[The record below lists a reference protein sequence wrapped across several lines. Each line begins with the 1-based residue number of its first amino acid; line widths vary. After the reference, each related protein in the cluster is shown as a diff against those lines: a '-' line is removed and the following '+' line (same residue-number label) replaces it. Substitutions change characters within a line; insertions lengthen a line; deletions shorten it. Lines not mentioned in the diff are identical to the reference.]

1 MFSEVAHQQQQHHFQ
16 QSLYSP
22 RHNESKDVQSAHF
35 ESSPQLNQPSQM
47 RHATFRQRL
56 EKSHQHPRSLRSS
69 LAMPQ
74 QIPPRSQY
82 TSTSEASEHM
92 LRRKTPNGT
101 LAAGYDG
108 SPVEWTKRPHAT
120 KHLLLPVSNASSQ
133 TTYPYPLAEG
143 FTEPSAPQNAH
154 FVNSRAGEQQRA
166 QKLNSNVPSNTTVQ
180 GARSSDE
187 VKVNSGWRSNSVPPA
202 GLDSVLDQSYSHHH
216 HYNLAGSQ
224 HVPTVLQPMWPPC
237 LGPTSIHSPGPYGPY
252 WPDGAFEPYR
262 PAPLRDPRFQYQKPE
277 PTVDLSTPQLPAV
290 SHYGQWLQAHSDSQY
305 TQVTDP
311 SVIPASVL
319 DERTHEI
326 LASPNHVHDSVNNVS
341 PIFNNHAA
349 ATTQQQHSIP
359 LAYRNKPSAWKD
371 QSARTFSE
379 IYSHPGLASSG
390 YCTPSVPSHH
400 DPAVS
405 NSNAHFR
412 EKVLMWAHRIYG
424 GLLASI
430 EQTRRNPPNEQH
442 NAGVQ
447 HQSSCYI
454 YPPRRPYPSW
464 SNSYGRNNRSCDLN
478 IATQASLKDQ
488 YSTLNQPLASI
499 RAGKFSSG
507 GQVSAFQPSSAN
519 CASLPSNQ
527 SRQRWQSHDGRSRSC
542 ALAIQSSYVPPHLSS
557 DMHATSPSA
566 AAIYAMEM
574 LSRLCQESGLE
585 WMDGMLLTGCLAY
598 GLGDYNKAMK
608 WYLKVLQRDPDN
620 VEAMSN
626 LAATLL
632 ALNRR
637 DDAEQYWLRSVKL
650 RPSYFEAI
658 EHLIGLLHECHRG
671 REAVKVIEYVEHALR
686 INYDSNLAQTQ
697 RNMVTGGGPSAGK
710 YISDSSDLEAIGGFG
725 SSGYAISPSENGRM
739 LALVHGKGNMLYQL
753 GDNAGAAKA
762 FEEAILIGAGRRHLG
777 IRALIKQVLAVFS
790 EQPRLGIGSPHGNY
804 GVDEPILLPPDI
816 ALETS
821 RLVFPTQGRLPGL
834 EAVPD
839 GFGYKAA
846 VSIISNSLL
855 SLAKIYQDGMSSSG
869 AAATAPRAT
878 SGVQEILALYYLS
891 LSLQPSP
898 STANNVGI
906 LLAGVQQSTR
916 SRSTLKPTVSQTS
929 SVPGVTPG
937 SGIALAL
944 AYYDYGLKLDSHHAH
959 LYTNLG
965 SLFKDIGQLNAAI
978 KMYEKAVECDGNFDI
993 ALANLANAVK
1003 DQGKVSD
1010 AIKYYKRA
1018 VTSNPDFAEAVC
1030 GLANALNSVCSWR
1043 GRGGINHFMNNRDR
1057 WHVDERGDLFDSKK
1071 ASVPSSGWIER
1082 VVAIVEKQ
1090 LHDGEGWG
1098 KGVLHSIGIEKIL
1111 QRLSLEGEGQHHRGL
1126 RSALEGWAGNQWEG
1140 AKVVRLIERATR
1152 QLVRQIYR
1160 SQYIEKRSIPS
1171 SHRMRP
1177 QLPAALAIPSA
1188 PTVLPF
1194 HTFTC
1199 PLSAKQIRKISQ
1211 RNGLRVSCST
1221 LRAPWLSA
1229 HVYDPPAPP
1238 KPYLNV
1244 GYISSD
1250 FNNHPLAHLMQ
1261 SVFGFHDKLRV
1272 KAFCYATTTS
1282 DGSVH
1287 RQQIEREAPVFYDAS
1302 TWSIDRVVNQVAAD
1316 GIHILINLNGYTRGA
1331 RNEVFAAR
1339 PAPIQMSFMGFAGT
1353 LGAEW
1358 CDYLLADKIAVPP
1371 QTLRPW
1377 RGNVDLT
1384 DQTQDGNNED
1394 DHDDWVYGENIIFTR
1409 DTFFCCDHR
1418 QSAPDAQEPQLSWPE
1433 EQRRRWKMRKDLFPT
1448 LSDDAVIFGNFNQ
1461 LYKIDP
1467 TTFRTW
1473 LRILSR
1479 TPKAVLWLLRFPDLG
1494 EENLRETALRWVGA
1508 EVASRLIFTD
1518 VAPKHQHISRARV
1531 CDLFLDTP
1539 ECNAHTTA
1547 ADVLWS
1553 GTPLLTLP
1561 RYEYKMCSRMAA
1573 SILRG
1578 ALPKDVEGD
1587 RAAEDLITDSD
1598 DAYEEQGVELGS
1610 DLVYP
1615 VEDGKQGMG
1624 RGRLMELRKLLYESR
1639 RTSPLFDTRRWV
1651 RDLESAYSEAWR
1663 RWVNGEGGDIWL

>member
-1 MFSEVAHQQQQHHFQ
+1 MFSEVAHQQRQHHFQ
-16 QSLYSP
+16 QTLYSP
-22 RHNESKDVQSAHF
+22 RHNESKGMHSIHF
-35 ESSPQLNQPSQM
+35 ESSPQLNQPSRMQ
-47 RHATFRQRL
+47 HATFRQRL
-56 EKSHQHPRSLRSS
+56 EKPHQYPRSLRSTLS
-69 LAMPQ
+69 MPQ
-74 QIPPRSQY
+74 QLPPRVQY

-108 SPVEWTKRPHAT
+108 SPVEWTKRPHAM
-120 KHLLLPVSNASSQ
+120 KHLLLPTSNASSQ
-133 TTYPYPLAEG
+133 TTYPYPLTEG
-143 FTEPSAPQNAH
+143 FIESSSPPDSH
-154 FVNSRAGEQQRA
+154 FLNSKAGEQQRT
-166 QKLNSNVPSNTTVQ
+166 QKSNNNVLSDTLMQ
-180 GARSSDE
+180 SARSSDE
-187 VKVNSGWRSNSVPPA
+187 AEVDSRWRSNSVPQA

-216 HYNLAGSQ
+216 QYNLAGSQ
-224 HVPTVLQPMWPPC
+224 HIPTVLQPMWPPS

-252 WPDGAFEPYR
+252 WPDGALEPYR
-262 PAPLRDPRFQYQKPE
+262 PAPLRDPRFQYQSPE
-277 PTVDLSTPQLPAV
+277 LTIDLSTPQPPAV
-290 SHYGQWLQAHSDSQY
+290 SHYGQWLQAHSDAQY
-305 TQVTDP
+305 AQVTDN
-311 SVIPASVL
+311 SVISASVL
-319 DERTHEI
+319 DERTPESM
-326 LASPNHVHDSVNNVS
+326 ASPNHLHGSMDNVS
-341 PIFNNHAA
+341 SKLSNHAA
-349 ATTQQQHSIP
+349 ATTQQQYGI

-371 QSARTFSE
+371 QSARTLTE
-379 IYSHPGLASSG
+379 IYSHPGLANSG
-390 YCTPSVPSHH
+390 LCTPSQPPHH
-400 DPAVS
+400 DPTES
-405 NSNAHFR
+405 HSNAHFR
-412 EKVLMWAHRIYG
+412 EKVLMWAHRVYG

-442 NAGVQ
+442 NAGIQ
-447 HQSSCYI
+447 HQSSCYTH
-454 YPPRRPYPSW
+454 PPRRPYPSW
-464 SNSYGRNNRSCDLN
+464 SNSFGRKHRFCDLN
-478 IATQASLKDQ
+478 IATQASLKDGNNV
-488 YSTLNQPLASI
+488 LNQPLATV
-499 RAGKFSSG
+499 RASKGSPG
-507 GQVSAFQPSSAN
+507 GHVSPFQLLSTN
-519 CASLPSNQ
+519 CASLRSNQ
-527 SRQRWQSHDGRSRSC
+527 SRQRWQSRDGGSRSSSH
-542 ALAIQSSYVPPHLSS
+542 AAQSGYVPPHLSS
-557 DMHATSPSA
+557 DLHATSPSA
-566 AAIYAMEM
+566 AAVYAMEM

-585 WMDGMLLTGCLAY
+585 WTDGMLLTGCLAY

-608 WYLKVLQRDPDN
+608 WYLKVLQRDPNN

-637 DDAEQYWLRSVKL
+637 VDAEQYWLRSVRL

-658 EHLIGLLHECHRG
+658 EHLIGLLHECQRG
-671 REAVKVIEYVEHALR
+671 REAVQVIEYVEDALR
-686 INYDSNLAQTQ
+686 INDDSKSAQYQ
-697 RNMVTGGGPSAGK
+697 LNMMSGGGPSADNLLL
-710 YISDSSDLEAIGGFG
+710 DSSNFEAIGGFG
-725 SSGYAISPSENGRM
+725 SSGYAISPSDNGRM

-762 FEEAILIGAGRRHLG
+762 FEDAILIGAGRRHLG
-777 IRALIKQVLAVFS
+777 IRGLIKQILAVFS
-790 EQPRLGIGSPHGNY
+790 DQSRSGVGSPHRSF

-834 EAVPD
+834 EAIPD
-839 GFGYKAA
+839 GFGNKAA

-906 LLAGVQQSTR
+906 LLAGVQQSAR
-916 SRSTLKPTVSQTS
+916 SKSILKPASSQTS

-1018 VTSNPDFAEAVC
+1018 VSSNPDFAEAVC

-1098 KGVLHSIGIEKIL
+1098 KGVLHSIGIEKVL
-1111 QRLSLEGEGQHHRGL
+1111 QRLGLEEAQRHKDL
-1126 RSALEGWAGNQWEG
+1126 RNALDGWAGNKFEG
-1140 AKVVRLIERATR
+1140 AKVVRLIERATKE
-1152 QLVRQIYR
+1152 LVRQIYR
-1160 SQYIEKRSIPS
+1160 SQYIERRSFPS
-1171 SHRMRP
+1171 SHRIRP
-1177 QLPAALAIPSA
+1177 LLPAVLAIPSA

-1238 KPYLNV
+1238 NPYLNV

-1261 SVFGFHDKLRV
+1261 SVFGFHNKSRV
-1272 KAFCYATTTS
+1272 KAFCYATTPS

-1302 TWSIDRVVNQVAAD
+1302 SWSVDRIVNQVVAD

-1433 EQRRRWKMRKDLFPT
+1433 EQQRRWKMRKDLFPT
-1448 LSDDAVIFGNFNQ
+1448 LPDDAVIFGNFNQ
-1461 LYKIDP
+1461 LYKVCGSSVCP
-1467 TTFRTW
+1467 GVFR
-1473 LRILSR
+1473 
-1479 TPKAVLWLLRFPDLG
+1479 
-1494 EENLRETALRWVGA
+1494 
-1508 EVASRLIFTD
+1508 
-1518 VAPKHQHISRARV
+1518 
-1531 CDLFLDTP
+1531 
-1539 ECNAHTTA
+1539 
-1547 ADVLWS
+1547 
-1553 GTPLLTLP
+1553 LLTL
-1561 RYEYKMCSRMAA
+1561 Y
-1573 SILRG
+1573 
-1578 ALPKDVEGD
+1578 
-1587 RAAEDLITDSD
+1587 DS
-1598 DAYEEQGVELGS
+1598 
-1610 DLVYP
+1610 
-1615 VEDGKQGMG
+1615 
-1624 RGRLMELRKLLYESR
+1624 
-1639 RTSPLFDTRRWV
+1639 
-1651 RDLESAYSEAWR
+1651 
-1663 RWVNGEGGDIWL
+1663 

>member
-22 RHNESKDVQSAHF
+22 HHNESKDVQSAHF
-35 ESSPQLNQPSQM
+35 ENSPQLHQPSQM
-47 RHATFRQRL
+47 QYATFRQRL
-56 EKSHQHPRSLRSS
+56 EKPHQYSRSLRSTLS
-69 LAMPQ
+69 VPQ
-74 QIPPRSQY
+74 QLPPRAQY
-82 TSTSEASEHM
+82 MPTSEASEHM

-108 SPVEWTKRPHAT
+108 SPVEWTKRPHAI
-120 KHLLLPVSNASSQ
+120 KHLLLPASNNSSQ
-133 TTYPYPLAEG
+133 PTYPYPLTEG
-143 FTEPSAPQNAH
+143 FAERPSSQTDH
-154 FVNSRAGEQQRA
+154 FITFRDGEQQRT
-166 QKLNSNVPSNTTVQ
+166 QKSNSNVPLNTSVQ
-180 GARSSDE
+180 VQSARSSDD
-187 VKVNSGWRSNSVPPA
+187 VDLDSRWISHSVPPA
-202 GLDSVLDQSYSHHH
+202 GLDSVLDQSYAHHH
-216 HYNLAGSQ
+216 HYKLAGSQ
-224 HVPTVLQPMWPPC
+224 QIPTVLQPMWPPC
-237 LGPTSIHSPGPYGPY
+237 LGPTSAHSPGPYGPY

-262 PAPLRDPRFQYQKPE
+262 PAPVRDSRFQYQNPE
-277 PTVDLSTPQLPAV
+277 LTVDLPTPQPPAV

-305 TQVTDP
+305 TQVTDH
-311 SVIPASVL
+311 SITSASVFNQ
-319 DERTHEI
+319 RAHEI
-326 LASPNHVHDSVNNVS
+326 LASPTNIHDSIKNANS
-341 PIFNNHAA
+341 AFSNHAA
-349 ATTQQQHSIP
+349 VTTLQQYGIP
-359 LAYRNKPSAWKD
+359 LAYRNKPSAWED
-371 QSARTFSE
+371 QSARTYNE
-379 IYSHPGLASSG
+379 IYSPARLANSG
-390 YCTPSVPSHH
+390 FGTPSLPSHR

-405 NSNAHFR
+405 DSNAHFG
-412 EKVLMWAHRIYG
+412 ENVLMWAHRIYG

-430 EQTRRNPPNEQH
+430 EQTQRNPINEQH
-442 NAGVQ
+442 TAGIK
-447 HQSSCYI
+447 HESGCYTHT
-454 YPPRRPYPSW
+454 PRRPYPSW
-464 SNSYGRNNRSCDLN
+464 SNSYGRKIRSSDLN
-478 IATQASLKDQ
+478 IAEQASLKDVNND
-488 YSTLNQPLASI
+488 LNLPLASV
-499 RAGKFSSG
+499 RAGKGSPG
-507 GQVSAFQPSSAN
+507 GHVSAFRPSSAS
-519 CASLPSNQ
+519 CASLSSNQ
-527 SRQRWQSHDGRSRSC
+527 FRQRWQSRYGGSRSC
-542 ALAIQSSYVPPHLSS
+542 SLAAQSSHVPPQLSS

-566 AAIYAMEM
+566 AAIHAMEM

-608 WYLKVLQRDPDN
+608 WYLKVLQRDPNN

-637 DDAEQYWLRSVKL
+637 DDAEQYWFRSVKL

-671 REAVKVIEYVEHALR
+671 KEAVKVIEYVEQALR
-686 INYDSNLAQTQ
+686 VSHDSDLAQHQ
-697 RNMVTGGGPSAGK
+697 HNMVTGGGPFGDK
-710 YISDSSDLEAIGGFG
+710 YISDISDLEATGGFG
-725 SSGYAISPSENGRM
+725 SSGYAIPPSDNGRM

-753 GDNAGAAKA
+753 GDNTGAAKA
-762 FEEAILIGAGRRHLG
+762 FEDAILIGAGRRHLG
-777 IRALIKQVLAVFS
+777 IRGLIKQILDVFS
-790 EQPRLGIGSPHGNY
+790 EQSYLGIGNPY
-804 GVDEPILLPPDI
+804 GGFGLDEPILLPPDI

-906 LLAGVQQSTR
+906 LLAGVQQSAR
-916 SRSTLKPTVSQTS
+916 SKPNLKPTSSQAS

-1018 VTSNPDFAEAVC
+1018 VTSNPNFAEAVC

-1098 KGVLHSIGIEKIL
+1098 KGVLHSIGIDKVL
-1111 QRLSLEGEGQHHRGL
+1111 QRLSLDSESQHHRGL
-1126 RSALEGWAGNQWEG
+1126 RNVLEDWAGNQWEG
-1140 AKVVRLIERATR
+1140 AKVVRLIERVTKE
-1152 QLVRQIYR
+1152 LVRHLYR
-1160 SQYIEKRSIPS
+1160 SRYIDRRSILS
-1171 SHRMRP
+1171 SHRLRP

-1238 KPYLNV
+1238 NPYLNV

-1261 SVFGFHDKLRV
+1261 SVFGFHDKIRV
-1272 KAFCYATTTS
+1272 KAFCYATTAS
-1282 DGSVH
+1282 DGSIH

-1302 TWSIDRVVNQVAAD
+1302 SWSVDRVVNQVVAD

-1339 PAPIQMSFMGFAGT
+1339 PAPVQMSFMGFAGT

-1377 RGNVDLT
+1377 RGNVHLT
-1384 DQTQDGNNED
+1384 DLAQDGNNED
-1394 DHDDWVYGENIIFTR
+1394 DHDDWIYGENVIFTR

-1433 EQRRRWKMRKDLFPT
+1433 EQRRRWKMRKELFPNV
-1448 LSDDAVIFGNFNQ
+1448 SDDAVIFGNFNQ
-1461 LYKIDP
+1461 LYKVCGSSV
-1467 TTFRTW
+1467 W
-1473 LRILSR
+1473 HRIYLS
-1479 TPKAVLWLLRFPDLG
+1479 
-1494 EENLRETALRWVGA
+1494 
-1508 EVASRLIFTD
+1508 
-1518 VAPKHQHISRARV
+1518 
-1531 CDLFLDTP
+1531 
-1539 ECNAHTTA
+1539 
-1547 ADVLWS
+1547 
-1553 GTPLLTLP
+1553 LTL
-1561 RYEYKMCSRMAA
+1561 Y
-1573 SILRG
+1573 
-1578 ALPKDVEGD
+1578 D
-1587 RAAEDLITDSD
+1587 
-1598 DAYEEQGVELGS
+1598 
-1610 DLVYP
+1610 
-1615 VEDGKQGMG
+1615 
-1624 RGRLMELRKLLYESR
+1624 
-1639 RTSPLFDTRRWV
+1639 F
-1651 RDLESAYSEAWR
+1651 
-1663 RWVNGEGGDIWL
+1663 

>member
-1 MFSEVAHQQQQHHFQ
+1 MFSEVARHQQHHFHP
-16 QSLYSP
+16 SLYSP
-22 RHNESKDVQSAHF
+22 RHNESKDMQSAYY
-35 ESSPQLNQPSQM
+35 ESSAQLNQPSQM
-47 RHATFRQRL
+47 QHATFRQRW
-56 EKSHQHPRSLRSS
+56 EKPHQYPRSLRSTS
-69 LAMPQ
+69 STPQ
-74 QIPPRSQY
+74 QLPPRTLY
-82 TSTSEASEHM
+82 TPTSEASEHM

-108 SPVEWTKRPHAT
+108 SPVEWTKRLHAT
-120 KHLLLPVSNASSQ
+120 KHLLLPTSNASSQ
-133 TTYPYPLAEG
+133 TTYPHRQTEG
-143 FTEPSAPQNAH
+143 YRERSSPQNGH
-154 FVNSRAGEQQRA
+154 SFTLGRGEQRA
-166 QKLNSNVPSNTTVQ
+166 NHSKSNVSSNTTVH

-187 VKVNSGWRSNSVPPA
+187 TKADARWRPNNVSSA
-202 GLDSVLDQSYSHHH
+202 GLDSVLNQSYSHHF
-216 HYNLAGSQ
+216 HYSPAESQ
-224 HVPTVLQPMWPPC
+224 HIPTVLQPMWPPC
-237 LGPTSIHSPGPYGPY
+237 LGPTFLQSLEPYGQY
-252 WPDGAFEPYR
+252 GPDGAFDPYHTS
-262 PAPLRDPRFQYQKPE
+262 LVRDPRVQYQHSE
-277 PTVDLSTPQLPAV
+277 LTGDLSTPQPPV
-290 SHYGQWLQAHSDSQY
+290 VNHQGQWLQAHSDPQY
-305 TQVTDP
+305 DQVADH
-311 SVIPASVL
+311 SVLSASAL

-326 LASPNHVHDSVNNVS
+326 LASPQQVYDSMNNASSVFSNHVT
-341 PIFNNHAA
+341 
-349 ATTQQQHSIP
+349 ATAQQQYGNS
-359 LAYRNKPSAWKD
+359 LAYRHKPSVWKD
-371 QSARTFSE
+371 QTARTLNR
-379 IYSHPGLASSG
+379 IYSYPGSTDSEFG
-390 YCTPSVPSHH
+390 TPSLPSHH
-400 DPAVS
+400 NPAVS
-405 NSNAHFR
+405 DSNTHFR
-412 EKVLMWAHRIYG
+412 EKVLMWAYRIYG
-424 GLLASI
+424 GLLAAI
-430 EQTRRNPPNEQH
+430 EQTRRNALNEQH
-442 NAGVQ
+442 TAGLQ
-447 HQSSCYI
+447 YQSSCYPH
-454 YPPRRPYPSW
+454 PPRRPYPSW
-464 SNSYGRNNRSCDLN
+464 SNSYGRNHRTGDPN
-478 IATQASLKDQ
+478 IAMQVSLKDVNNA
-488 YSTLNQPLASI
+488 LNQP
-499 RAGKFSSG
+499 FSSTQMG
-507 GQVSAFQPSSAN
+507 NRSPIRHISASQPSSAN
-519 CASLPSNQ
+519 CTSQPISQ
-527 SRQRWQSHDGRSRSC
+527 IRQRWHLRDGGPRSSS
-542 ALAIQSSYVPPHLSS
+542 LGSQSSYVPSHLSP
-557 DMHATSPSA
+557 DIHATSPSA
-566 AAIYAMEM
+566 AAVYAMEM
-574 LSRLCQESGLE
+574 LNRLCQESALE
-585 WMDGMLLTGCLAY
+585 WIDGMLLTGCLSY

-608 WYLKVLQRDPDN
+608 WYLKVLQRDPNN

-671 REAVKVIEYVEHALR
+671 NEAVKVIEYVEHALR
-686 INYDSNLAQTQ
+686 IKYERHLTHHHQES
-697 RNMVTGGGPSAGK
+697 VTASGSSADK
-710 YISDSSDLEAIGGFG
+710 SFQDSSDLEPVNEFG
-725 SSGYAISPSENGRM
+725 SSGYAISPSDNGRM

-753 GDNAGAAKA
+753 GDNAAAAKA
-762 FEEAILIGAGRRHLG
+762 FEDAILIGAGGRHLG
-777 IRALIKQVLAVFS
+777 IRGLIKQILVVYS
-790 EQPRLGIGSPHGNY
+790 EQLRLGNGSPYGSF
-804 GVDEPILLPPDI
+804 GVDEPILLPPEI

-821 RLVFPTQGRLPGL
+821 RLVFPKQGRLPGL

-869 AAATAPRAT
+869 AAASAPRAT

-906 LLAGVQQSTR
+906 LLAGVQQSAR
-916 SRSTLKPTVSQTS
+916 SKSNLNPTNSQAS

-1010 AIKYYKRA
+1010 AIKYYRRA

-1030 GLANALNSVCSWR
+1030 GLANALNSVCNWR
-1043 GRGGINHFMNNRDR
+1043 GRGGINHSTNNRDR
-1057 WHVDERGDLFDSKK
+1057 WHVDECGDLLDSKN
-1071 ASVPSSGWIER
+1071 ASMPSSGWIER

-1098 KGVLHSIGIEKIL
+1098 KGVLLSIGIDKVL
-1111 QRLSLEGEGQHHRGL
+1111 QRLSLEGEGHRRRDL
-1126 RSALEGWAGNQWEG
+1126 RSTLERWAGSQWEG

-1152 QLVRQIYR
+1152 ELVRQIYR
-1160 SQYIEKRSIPS
+1160 SQYIERRAIPS
-1171 SHRMRP
+1171 SRRTRP

-1238 KPYLNV
+1238 NPNLNV

-1261 SVFGFHDKLRV
+1261 SVFGFHNKTHV
-1272 KAFCYATTTS
+1272 KAFCYATTAS

-1287 RQQIEREAPVFYDAS
+1287 RQQIQREAPVFYDAS
-1302 TWSIDRVVNQVAAD
+1302 SWSVDRVVNQIVAD

-1377 RGNVDLT
+1377 RGNVDLA

-1433 EQRRRWKMRKDLFPT
+1433 EQRRRWNMRKDLFPT
-1448 LSDDAVIFGNFNQ
+1448 LPDDAVIFGNFNQ
-1461 LYKIDP
+1461 LYK
-1467 TTFRTW
+1467 
-1473 LRILSR
+1473 
-1479 TPKAVLWLLRFPDLG
+1479 
-1494 EENLRETALRWVGA
+1494 VGGSC
-1508 EVASRLIFTD
+1508 VSHRLYT
-1518 VAPKHQHISRARV
+1518 
-1531 CDLFLDTP
+1531 
-1539 ECNAHTTA
+1539 
-1547 ADVLWS
+1547 
-1553 GTPLLTLP
+1553 LLTP
-1561 RYEYKMCSRMAA
+1561 Y
-1573 SILRG
+1573 
-1578 ALPKDVEGD
+1578 
-1587 RAAEDLITDSD
+1587 DS
-1598 DAYEEQGVELGS
+1598 
-1610 DLVYP
+1610 
-1615 VEDGKQGMG
+1615 
-1624 RGRLMELRKLLYESR
+1624 
-1639 RTSPLFDTRRWV
+1639 
-1651 RDLESAYSEAWR
+1651 
-1663 RWVNGEGGDIWL
+1663 

>member
-1 MFSEVAHQQQQHHFQ
+1 MFSELKQQQRQNHFQ

-22 RHNESKDVQSAHF
+22 NHDESEDTQSAQA
-35 ESSPQLNQPSQM
+35 ECSPHHIQPCPTQ
-47 RHATFRQRL
+47 HATFRQRL
-56 EKSHQHPRSLRSS
+56 EKPHQNPRSLRSNLS
-69 LAMPQ
+69 MPQ
-74 QIPPRSQY
+74 QSPPRTQY
-82 TSTSEASEHM
+82 TPNSETSEHM

-108 SPVEWTKRPHAT
+108 SPVEWTKRPHAM
-120 KHLLLPVSNASSQ
+120 KHLLLPASNTSSQ
-133 TTYPYPLAEG
+133 TAYPYPLTEG
-143 FTEPSAPQNAH
+143 FADHSSPQNTH
-154 FVNSRAGEQQRA
+154 FTKSRAAEQQRV
-166 QKLNSNVPSNTTVQ
+166 QKSHNNVSSNNTVQ
-180 GARSSDE
+180 GARFIDE
-187 VKVNSGWRSNSVPPA
+187 VEQNPRWRPNKVPSA

-216 HYNLAGSQ
+216 HNLAGSQ
-224 HVPTVLQPMWPPC
+224 HIPTVLQPMWPPC
-237 LGPTSIHSPGPYGPY
+237 LGPTSLYSSGTHGPY
-252 WPDGAFEPYR
+252 WPDGDLEPYR
-262 PAPLRDPRFQYQKPE
+262 PAPIRDSRLQYHKSE
-277 PTVDLSTPQLPAV
+277 LTGGLSTPHPPAV

-305 TQVTDP
+305 TQVTEHP
-311 SVIPASVL
+311 ITSASGL
-319 DERTHEI
+319 DKRTHEI
-326 LASPNHVHDSVNNVS
+326 LPSPNRLHDNTNNVS
-341 PIFNNHAA
+341 YMLSNHAT
-349 ATTQQQHSIP
+349 ATTQQQYGTP
-359 LAYRNKPSAWKD
+359 LAYRNKPSVWKD
-371 QSARTFSE
+371 PNARTSND
-379 IYSHPGLASSG
+379 IYSHPGLADSEF
-390 YCTPSVPSHH
+390 CTPSLPSYH
-400 DPAVS
+400 DPAAS
-405 NSNAHFR
+405 GNNAHFR
-412 EKVLMWAHRIYG
+412 EKVLMWAYRIYG

-430 EQTRRNPPNEQH
+430 EQMRRNPSNEQPSM
-442 NAGVQ
+442 GTQ
-447 HQSSCYI
+447 HPSNY
-454 YPPRRPYPSW
+454 YTHPPRRPYPSW
-464 SNSYGRNNRSCDLN
+464 SHSQGRNNRSSDLN
-478 IATQASLKDQ
+478 TITQASLKDVNDVF
-488 YSTLNQPLASI
+488 NQPLASVH
-499 RAGKFSSG
+499 AGKGSPI
-507 GQVSAFQPSSAN
+507 GQVSTFQPLSSN
-519 CASLPSNQ
+519 CASLQSNKT
-527 SRQRWQSHDGRSRSC
+527 RQRWHSRDGGSRSC
-542 ALAIQSSYVPPHLSS
+542 SIATQSSYVPPYLSPE
-557 DMHATSPSA
+557 MHATSPSA
-566 AAIYAMEM
+566 TAVYAMEM
-574 LSRLCQESGLE
+574 LSRLCRESGLE
-585 WMDGMLLTGCLAY
+585 WIDGMLLTGCLAY

-608 WYLKVLQRDPDN
+608 WYLKVLQLDPNN

-671 REAVKVIEYVEHALR
+671 REAVKVIEYVEHALK
-686 INYDSNLAQTQ
+686 INHDTRSAQHQ
-697 RNMVTGGGPSAGK
+697 RTLVTGGGPSTDK
-710 YISDSSDLEAIGGFG
+710 YLSNNSDFEVIIGFE
-725 SSGYAISPSENGRM
+725 SSGYAIPPSDNGRM

-762 FEEAILIGAGRRHLG
+762 FEDAILIGSGNRHFG
-777 IRALIKQVLAVFS
+777 IRGLIKQILAVFS
-790 EQPRLGIGSPHGNY
+790 EQSHLAIRSPYENFS
-804 GVDEPILLPPDI
+804 VDEPILLPPDI

-821 RLVFPTQGRLPGL
+821 RHVFPTQGRLPGL

-906 LLAGVQQSTR
+906 LLAGVQQSAR
-916 SRSTLKPTVSQTS
+916 SKSNLKTTNSQAS

-1057 WHVDERGDLFDSKK
+1057 WHVDERGDLFDSKN

-1098 KGVLHSIGIEKIL
+1098 KGVLHSIGIDKIL
-1111 QRLSLEGEGQHHRGL
+1111 QRLSLEDEGQQHRGL
-1126 RSALEGWAGNQWEG
+1126 RSALGSWAGKQWEG
-1140 AKVVRLIERATR
+1140 AKVVRLVERATKE
-1152 QLVRQIYR
+1152 LVRQIYR
-1160 SQYIEKRSIPS
+1160 SRYIEPRSIPS

-1238 KPYLNV
+1238 NPYLNV

-1261 SVFGFHDKLRV
+1261 SVFGFHDKSHV
-1272 KAFCYATTTS
+1272 KAFCYATTAS

-1302 TWSIDRVVNQVAAD
+1302 SWSIDRIVNQVVAD

-1394 DHDDWVYGENIIFTR
+1394 DHDDWVYGENIVFTR

-1433 EQRRRWKMRKDLFPT
+1433 EQQRRWKMRKDLFPS
-1448 LSDDAVIFGNFNQ
+1448 LPDDAVIFGNFNQ
-1461 LYKIDP
+1461 LYK
-1467 TTFRTW
+1467 
-1473 LRILSR
+1473 
-1479 TPKAVLWLLRFPDLG
+1479 
-1494 EENLRETALRWVGA
+1494 
-1508 EVASRLIFTD
+1508 
-1518 VAPKHQHISRARV
+1518 V
-1531 CDLFLDTP
+1531 CEPSVCHGFF
-1539 ECNAHTTA
+1539 
-1547 ADVLWS
+1547 
-1553 GTPLLTLP
+1553 
-1561 RYEYKMCSRMAA
+1561 YY
-1573 SILRG
+1573 
-1578 ALPKDVEGD
+1578 
-1587 RAAEDLITDSD
+1587 
-1598 DAYEEQGVELGS
+1598 
-1610 DLVYP
+1610 
-1615 VEDGKQGMG
+1615 
-1624 RGRLMELRKLLYESR
+1624 
-1639 RTSPLFDTRRWV
+1639 
-1651 RDLESAYSEAWR
+1651 
-1663 RWVNGEGGDIWL
+1663 

>member
-1 MFSEVAHQQQQHHFQ
+1 MFSEVVHQQHQHHFQ
-16 QSLYSP
+16 QSSYSP
-22 RHNESKDVQSAHF
+22 HHNESKGLQSAHF
-35 ESSPQLNQPSQM
+35 ESSPQLHQPRQM
-47 RHATFRQRL
+47 QHATFRQRL
-56 EKSHQHPRSLRSS
+56 EKPHQYPRSLRGTLS
-69 LAMPQ
+69 MPQ
-74 QIPPRSQY
+74 QMPSQLQY
-82 TSTSEASEHM
+82 TPISESSEHM

-108 SPVEWTKRPHAT
+108 SPVEWTKRPHAM
-120 KHLLLPVSNASSQ
+120 KHLLLPASNASSQ
-133 TTYPYPLAEG
+133 KTYPYPLTEG
-143 FTEPSAPQNAH
+143 FAERLRSSSQNAQL
-154 FVNSRAGEQQRA
+154 FDSGTGEHQHA
-166 QKLNSNVPSNTTVQ
+166 QNPNGAAPSNTAAQ

-187 VKVNSGWRSNSVPPA
+187 VEVNSRWISNSVPPL
-202 GLDSVLDQSYSHHH
+202 GLDSLLDQSYSHHH

-224 HVPTVLQPMWPPC
+224 HIPTVLQPMWPPC
-237 LGPTSIHSPGPYGPY
+237 LGPTSIHSSGPYGPY
-252 WPDGAFEPYR
+252 WPDSAFEPYR
-262 PAPLRDPRFQYQKPE
+262 PAPVRDPRFQYSNPE
-277 PTVDLSTPQLPAV
+277 LTVDLSSPQPPAV
-290 SHYGQWLQAHSDSQY
+290 SHYGQWLQAHNYSQY

-311 SVIPASVL
+311 SGVPASVL
-319 DERTHEI
+319 DDERTHEI
-326 LASPNHVHDSVNNVS
+326 LASPNHIHYSTNNVS
-341 PIFNNHAA
+341 STFSNHAA
-349 ATTQQQHSIP
+349 ATTPHQYGIP
-359 LAYRNKPSAWKD
+359 LAYRHKSSAWKD
-371 QSARTFSE
+371 QSVQTLNKL
-379 IYSHPGLASSG
+379 YSHPESASSEF
-390 YCTPSVPSHH
+390 CAPSLPPHH

-405 NSNAHFR
+405 DSNAYFR
-412 EKVLMWAHRIYG
+412 EKVLMWAYRIYG

-430 EQTRRNPPNEQH
+430 EQSRRNPSNEQH
-442 NAGVQ
+442 NAGTQ
-447 HQSSCYI
+447 HQSSCYTH
-454 YPPRRPYPSW
+454 PPRRPYPSW
-464 SNSYGRNNRSCDLN
+464 SSSYARNNRSCDLKS
-478 IATQASLKDQ
+478 ATQAALKDVNNAI
-488 YSTLNQPLASI
+488 NQPLASV
-499 RAGKFSSG
+499 RAGKGSPSDL
-507 GQVSAFQPSSAN
+507 VSAFQLSPAS

-527 SRQRWQSHDGRSRSC
+527 SRQRWRSRDGGSRSC
-542 ALAIQSSYVPPHLSS
+542 SFAAHPNHVPPHLSS
-557 DMHATSPSA
+557 DTHATSPSTA
-566 AAIYAMEM
+566 AVYAMEM

-585 WMDGMLLTGCLAY
+585 WTDGMLLTGCLAY

-608 WYLKVLQRDPDN
+608 WYLKILHRDPNN

-637 DDAEQYWLRSVKL
+637 DEAEQYWLRSVKL

-658 EHLIGLLHECHRG
+658 EHLIGLLHEGHRG
-671 REAVKVIEYVEHALR
+671 KEAVTVIEYVEHALR
-686 INYDSNLAQTQ
+686 INHDSNLAQ
-697 RNMVTGGGPSAGK
+697 NHGGPSAENFTL
-710 YISDSSDLEAIGGFG
+710 DSSNLEAFGGFG
-725 SSGYAISPSENGRM
+725 SSGFAILPSDNGRM

-762 FEEAILIGAGRRHLG
+762 FEDAILVGAGRRHLG
-777 IRALIKQVLAVFS
+777 IRGLIKQVLAVFS
-790 EQPRLGIGSPHGNY
+790 EQSHLGVGNPHGSF

-834 EAVPD
+834 EAVSD

-846 VSIISNSLL
+846 VSIVSNSLL

-906 LLAGVQQSTR
+906 LLAGVQQSVR
-916 SRSTLKPTVSQTS
+916 SNLSLKPVISQAS

-1043 GRGGINHFMNNRDR
+1043 GRGGISHFMNNRDR
-1057 WHVDERGDLFDSKK
+1057 WHVDDRGDLFDSKK
-1071 ASVPSSGWIER
+1071 ASIPSSGWIER

-1098 KGVLHSIGIEKIL
+1098 KGVLHSIGIDNIL
-1111 QRLSLEGEGQHHRGL
+1111 QRLNLGGKGEHYRSLKG
-1126 RSALEGWAGNQWEG
+1126 ALEGWAGNQWEG
-1140 AKVVRLIERATR
+1140 AKVVRLIERATKE
-1152 QLVRQIYR
+1152 LVRQIYR
-1160 SQYIEKRSIPS
+1160 SQHIERRLIPS

-1229 HVYDPPAPP
+1229 QVYDPPVPP
-1238 KPYLNV
+1238 NPYLKV

-1261 SVFGFHDKLRV
+1261 SVFGFHDKSRV
-1272 KAFCYATTTS
+1272 KAFCYATTAS

-1287 RQQIEREAPVFYDAS
+1287 RQQIECEAPVFHDAS
-1302 TWSIDRVVNQVAAD
+1302 LWSVDRVVNQVVAD

-1339 PAPIQMSFMGFAGT
+1339 PAPVQMSFMGFAGT

-1384 DQTQDGNNED
+1384 DQTQDGNNGD

-1418 QSAPDAQEPQLSWPE
+1418 QSAPDAREPQPSWPE

-1448 LSDDAVIFGNFNQ
+1448 LPDDAVIFGNFNQ
-1461 LYKIDP
+1461 LYKVCE
-1467 TTFRTW
+1467 
-1473 LRILSR
+1473 SS
-1479 TPKAVLWLLRFPDLG
+1479 VC
-1494 EENLRETALRWVGA
+1494 
-1508 EVASRLIFTD
+1508 
-1518 VAPKHQHISRARV
+1518 HRV
-1531 CDLFLDTP
+1531 CL
-1539 ECNAHTTA
+1539 
-1547 ADVLWS
+1547 V
-1553 GTPLLTLP
+1553 LLTF
-1561 RYEYKMCSRMAA
+1561 C
-1573 SILRG
+1573 
-1578 ALPKDVEGD
+1578 D
-1587 RAAEDLITDSD
+1587 
-1598 DAYEEQGVELGS
+1598 
-1610 DLVYP
+1610 
-1615 VEDGKQGMG
+1615 
-1624 RGRLMELRKLLYESR
+1624 
-1639 RTSPLFDTRRWV
+1639 F
-1651 RDLESAYSEAWR
+1651 
-1663 RWVNGEGGDIWL
+1663 

>member
-1 MFSEVAHQQQQHHFQ
+1 MFSEVAHHQQQHHFQ

-22 RHNESKDVQSAHF
+22 RHNESKDMQSAHF
-35 ESSPQLNQPSQM
+35 ESSAQLNQPSQM
-47 RHATFRQRL
+47 RHATFRQRW
-56 EKSHQHPRSLRSS
+56 EKPHQYPRSLRSTLS
-69 LAMPQ
+69 TPQ
-74 QIPPRSQY
+74 QLPPRTLY
-82 TSTSEASEHM
+82 TPTPEASEHM

-108 SPVEWTKRPHAT
+108 SPVEWTKRPHAM
-120 KHLLLPVSNASSQ
+120 KHLLLPMSNPSSQ
-133 TTYPYPLAEG
+133 ATYPYPLTEG
-143 FTEPSAPQNAH
+143 FAQRSSPQNAH
-154 FVNSRAGEQQRA
+154 LINLGLGEQQRA
-166 QKLNSNVPSNTTVQ
+166 QKSNSNVPSNTTVQ
-180 GARSSDE
+180 DARSSDE
-187 VKVNSGWRSNSVPPA
+187 IKADLRWRSNSVSPA
-202 GLDSVLDQSYSHHH
+202 GLDSLLDQSHSHLH
-216 HYNLAGSQ
+216 HYNLAESQ
-224 HVPTVLQPMWPPC
+224 HIPTVLQPMWPPC
-237 LGPTSIHSPGPYGPY
+237 LGPTSVHSRGPYGPY

-262 PAPLRDPRFQYQKPE
+262 PAPLRDPRFQYQDSKL
-277 PTVDLSTPQLPAV
+277 TVDLSTPQPQAV
-290 SHYGQWLQAHSDSQY
+290 SHYGQWLQAHSDSHFH
-305 TQVTDP
+305 QVTDH
-311 SVIPASVL
+311 SVLSSSAL
-319 DERTHEI
+319 DERTYEI
-326 LASPNHVHDSVNNVS
+326 LTSPNHIHDSINNIS
-341 PIFNNHAA
+341 SIFSNYAV
-349 ATTQQQHSIP
+349 ATTQQQHGIP
-359 LAYRNKPSAWKD
+359 LAYRNKPSVWKD
-371 QSARTFSE
+371 QSARTFNE
-379 IYSHPGLASSG
+379 IYSHPELTDSEYG
-390 YCTPSVPSHH
+390 TPSLPSHH

-405 NSNAHFR
+405 DSNAHFR

-424 GLLASI
+424 RLLASI
-430 EQTRRNPPNEQH
+430 EQTRRNSPKEQH
-442 NAGVQ
+442 NSGIQ
-447 HQSSCYI
+447 HHSNCYTH
-454 YPPRRPYPSW
+454 PPRRPYPSW
-464 SNSYGRNNRSCDLN
+464 SNSYRRNNRSCDLN
-478 IATQASLKDQ
+478 IATQTSLKDVNN
-488 YSTLNQPLASI
+488 TLSQPLTSVWE
-499 RAGKFSSG
+499 GKDSRGSH
-507 GQVSAFQPSSAN
+507 VSAFQPSSAN
-519 CASLPSNQ
+519 CAFQPSNQ
-527 SRQRWQSHDGRSRSC
+527 SRQRWYLRDRGSRSC
-542 ALAIQSSYVPPHLSS
+542 SLVAQSVVVPPHLSP
-557 DMHATSPSA
+557 DTHAILPSA
-566 AAIYAMEM
+566 AAVYAMEL

-585 WMDGMLLTGCLAY
+585 WTDGMLLIGCLAY

-608 WYLKVLQRDPDN
+608 WYLKVLQRNSNN

-632 ALNRR
+632 ALDRR

-686 INYDSNLAQTQ
+686 INLDSNLAQHQ
-697 RNMVTGGGPSAGK
+697 RKMVAGGGPSADK
-710 YISDSSDLEAIGGFG
+710 HLPDSSDLEAIGRFG
-725 SSGYAISPSENGRM
+725 SSGYAISPSDNGRM
-739 LALVHGKGNMLYQL
+739 LALIHGKGNMLYQL
-753 GDNAGAAKA
+753 GDNVGAAKA
-762 FEEAILIGAGRRHLG
+762 FEDAILIGAGRRHLG
-777 IRALIKQVLAVFS
+777 IRGLIKQILAVFS
-790 EQPRLGIGSPHGNY
+790 EQSRLDTGSPNGSY
-804 GVDEPILLPPDI
+804 GVDEPMLLPPDI

-821 RLVFPTQGRLPGL
+821 RLVFPSQGRLPGL
-834 EAVPD
+834 EAIPD

-869 AAATAPRAT
+869 AAAGAPRVT

-906 LLAGVQQSTR
+906 LLAGVQQSAR
-916 SRSTLKPTVSQTS
+916 SKSNLKPTNSQAS
-929 SVPGVTPG
+929 AVPGVTPG

-1010 AIKYYKRA
+1010 AIKYYRRA
-1018 VTSNPDFAEAVC
+1018 VTSNPDFAEAIC
-1030 GLANALNSVCSWR
+1030 GLANALNSVCNWR

-1082 VVAIVEKQ
+1082 VVAIVQKQ
-1090 LHDGEGWG
+1090 LRDGEGWG
-1098 KGVLHSIGIEKIL
+1098 KGVLHSIGIDEIL
-1111 QRLSLEGEGQHHRGL
+1111 QRLSLEGGGQHRRGL

-1152 QLVRQIYR
+1152 ELVRQIYR
-1160 SQYIEKRSIPS
+1160 SQYIERRSIPS

-1199 PLSAKQIRKISQ
+1199 PLSARQIRKISQ

-1238 KPYLNV
+1238 NPYLNV

-1261 SVFGFHDKLRV
+1261 SVFGFHDKTRV
-1272 KAFCYATTTS
+1272 KAFCYATTAS

-1287 RQQIEREAPVFYDAS
+1287 REQIEREAPVFYDAS
-1302 TWSIDRVVNQVAAD
+1302 SWSIDRVVNQVVAD
-1316 GIHILINLNGYTRGA
+1316 DIHILINLNGYTRGA

-1371 QTLRPW
+1371 QMLRPW

-1448 LSDDAVIFGNFNQ
+1448 LPDDAVIFGNFNQ
-1461 LYKIDP
+1461 LYKVCGSHIYQ
-1467 TTFRTW
+1467 R
-1473 LRILSR
+1473 LCILLN
-1479 TPKAVLWLLRFPDLG
+1479 PYNF
-1494 EENLRETALRWVGA
+1494 
-1508 EVASRLIFTD
+1508 
-1518 VAPKHQHISRARV
+1518 
-1531 CDLFLDTP
+1531 
-1539 ECNAHTTA
+1539 
-1547 ADVLWS
+1547 
-1553 GTPLLTLP
+1553 
-1561 RYEYKMCSRMAA
+1561 
-1573 SILRG
+1573 
-1578 ALPKDVEGD
+1578 
-1587 RAAEDLITDSD
+1587 
-1598 DAYEEQGVELGS
+1598 
-1610 DLVYP
+1610 
-1615 VEDGKQGMG
+1615 
-1624 RGRLMELRKLLYESR
+1624 
-1639 RTSPLFDTRRWV
+1639 
-1651 RDLESAYSEAWR
+1651 
-1663 RWVNGEGGDIWL
+1663 

>member
-1 MFSEVAHQQQQHHFQ
+1 MFSEVKHQQRQNHFQ
-16 QSLYSP
+16 QTLYSP
-22 RHNESKDVQSAHF
+22 HHDESKDMQSAHT
-35 ESSPQLNQPSQM
+35 ECSPNLKQPSQM
-47 RHATFRQRL
+47 QHATFRQRL
-56 EKSHQHPRSLRSS
+56 EKPHQYPRSLRSTLS
-69 LAMPQ
+69 TSQ
-74 QIPPRSQY
+74 QSPPRMQY
-82 TSTSEASEHM
+82 TSTSDTSEHM

-108 SPVEWTKRPHAT
+108 SPVEWTKRPHT
-120 KHLLLPVSNASSQ
+120 MKHLLLPASNASSQ
-133 TTYPYPLAEG
+133 TTYPYPLTEAFAEH
-143 FTEPSAPQNAH
+143 PSLPNTH
-154 FVNSRAGEQQRA
+154 FINLGAGEQQRV
-166 QKLNSNVPSNTTVQ
+166 QKSNSSVLSNPTVRGARSNDEVEVNSRWRSNNVPS
-180 GARSSDE
+180 
-187 VKVNSGWRSNSVPPA
+187 A
-202 GLDSVLDQSYSHHH
+202 GLDSVLEQSYPHHQH
-216 HYNLAGSQ
+216 DNLAGGQ
-224 HVPTVLQPMWPPC
+224 HVPTILQPMWPPC
-237 LGPTSIHSPGPYGPY
+237 LGPTSKHSPAPYGPY
-252 WPDGAFEPYR
+252 WADEAFEPYR
-262 PAPLRDPRFQYQKPE
+262 PAPLRDSRFQYQNHE
-277 PTVDLSTPQLPAV
+277 LSGDLSTSQPPAV

-305 TQVTDP
+305 TQMTEHSIV
-311 SVIPASVL
+311 SASVFG
-319 DERTHEI
+319 ERRHEI
-326 LASPNHVHDSVNNVS
+326 LDSSNNRHDHTDNVPSIFSNHTT
-341 PIFNNHAA
+341 
-349 ATTQQQHSIP
+349 ATTQQQYGTP

-371 QSARTFSE
+371 QNARTPNDV
-379 IYSHPGLASSG
+379 YSYPVLGKPG
-390 YCTPSVPSHH
+390 YCMPFLPSRHEPT
-400 DPAVS
+400 VS
-405 NSNAHFR
+405 DNNAHFK
-412 EKVLMWAHRIYG
+412 EKVLMWAYRIYG

-430 EQTRRNPPNEQH
+430 EQTRRNSPNEDPA
-442 NAGVQ
+442 AGMK
-447 HQSSCYI
+447 HHSSY
-454 YPPRRPYPSW
+454 YTHPPRRPYPSW
-464 SNSYGRNNRSCDLN
+464 SSNHSRDNRSSDLN
-478 IATQASLKDQ
+478 IATQTSLRDVNNV
-488 YSTLNQPLASI
+488 LNQPLASV
-499 RAGKFSSG
+499 RAAKCSTGL
-507 GQVSAFQPSSAN
+507 QVSAFQPSAAN
-519 CASLPSNQ
+519 CASLQ
-527 SRQRWQSHDGRSRSC
+527 SDKTRQRWHSREGGFRPCSI
-542 ALAIQSSYVPPHLSS
+542 AAQSSYVPPHLSP

-566 AAIYAMEM
+566 AAVYAMEM

-585 WMDGMLLTGCLAY
+585 WTDGMLLTGCLAY

-608 WYLKVLQRDPDN
+608 WFLKVLQLDPNN

-637 DDAEQYWLRSVKL
+637 DDAEQHWLRSVKL

-671 REAVKVIEYVEHALR
+671 REAVKVIEYVERALR
-686 INYDSNLAQTQ
+686 IDYDPNLAQHQ
-697 RNMVTGGGPSAGK
+697 RNSVTGGGSSADK
-710 YISDSSDLEAIGGFG
+710 YLSNNSDRDSMVGFE
-725 SSGYAISPSENGRM
+725 SSGYAIPPADNGRM

-762 FEEAILIGAGRRHLG
+762 FEDAILIGAGRRHLG
-777 IRALIKQVLAVFS
+777 IRGLIQLILAVFS
-790 EQPRLGIGSPHGNY
+790 EQSHLGVGNPHGSF
-804 GVDEPILLPPDI
+804 GLDEPILLPPDI

-839 GFGYKAA
+839 GFSYKAA

-906 LLAGVQQSTR
+906 LLAGVQQSAR
-916 SRSTLKPTVSQTS
+916 SKPNLIISSSQAS

-1018 VTSNPDFAEAVC
+1018 VTSNPEFAEAVC

-1043 GRGGINHFMNNRDR
+1043 GRGGISHFMNNRDR

-1071 ASVPSSGWIER
+1071 ASILSSGWIER

-1098 KGVLHSIGIEKIL
+1098 KGVLHSIGIDKVL
-1111 QRLSLEGEGQHHRGL
+1111 QRLSPEFEGQHYGSL
-1126 RSALEGWAGNQWEG
+1126 RSALGSWAGNQWEG
-1140 AKVVRLIERATR
+1140 AKVVRLIERATKE
-1152 QLVRQIYR
+1152 LVRRIYH
-1160 SQYIEKRSIPS
+1160 SQYIERRHVPS

-1221 LRAPWLSA
+1221 LRASWLSA

-1238 KPYLNV
+1238 NPYLNV

-1261 SVFGFHDKLRV
+1261 SVFGFHDKSRV
-1272 KAFCYATTTS
+1272 KAYCYATTAG

-1302 TWSIDRVVNQVAAD
+1302 SWSVDRIVNQVVAD
-1316 GIHILINLNGYTRGA
+1316 SIHILINLNGYTRGA

-1371 QTLRPW
+1371 QTLRSW

-1384 DQTQDGNNED
+1384 DQIQDGNNED
-1394 DHDDWVYGENIIFTR
+1394 DHDDWVYGENIVFTR

-1433 EQRRRWKMRKDLFPT
+1433 EQQRRWKMRKDLFPK
-1448 LSDDAVIFGNFNQ
+1448 LPDDAVIFGNFNQ
-1461 LYKIDP
+1461 LYKV
-1467 TTFRTW
+1467 R
-1473 LRILSR
+1473 RSS
-1479 TPKAVLWLLRFPDLG
+1479 VC
-1494 EENLRETALRWVGA
+1494 
-1508 EVASRLIFTD
+1508 
-1518 VAPKHQHISRARV
+1518 HRV
-1531 CDLFLDTP
+1531 VDC
-1539 ECNAHTTA
+1539 
-1547 ADVLWS
+1547 
-1553 GTPLLTLP
+1553 
-1561 RYEYKMCSRMAA
+1561 
-1573 SILRG
+1573 
-1578 ALPKDVEGD
+1578 
-1587 RAAEDLITDSD
+1587 
-1598 DAYEEQGVELGS
+1598 
-1610 DLVYP
+1610 
-1615 VEDGKQGMG
+1615 
-1624 RGRLMELRKLLYESR
+1624 
-1639 RTSPLFDTRRWV
+1639 
-1651 RDLESAYSEAWR
+1651 
-1663 RWVNGEGGDIWL
+1663 

>member
-1 MFSEVAHQQQQHHFQ
+1 MFSEVAQQQPQHHFQ

-22 RHNESKDVQSAHF
+22 HHNEAKKKEPGHGG
-35 ESSPQLNQPSQM
+35 SSRLDQQNQIQ
-47 RHATFRQRL
+47 HATFRQRL
-56 EKSHQHPRSLRSS
+56 EKSDQYPCSLRNT

-74 QIPPRSQY
+74 HLPRRTQHTP
-82 TSTSEASEHM
+82 TSKASEHM

-108 SPVEWTKRPHAT
+108 SPTEWTKRPHAI
-120 KHLLLPVSNASSQ
+120 KHLLLPASSSSSQ
-133 TTYPYPLAEG
+133 ATYPYPLTEG
-143 FTEPSAPQNAH
+143 FAEHSSPRNAH
-154 FVNSRAGEQQRA
+154 RMSPGAGEQQGP
-166 QKLNSNVPSNTTVQ
+166 QKPKSNVPSNTTTQ
-180 GARSSDE
+180 GARCSDE
-187 VKVNSGWRSNSVPPA
+187 VEVDSRWRTHSVPPA
-202 GLDSVLDQSYSHHH
+202 GLDSFLDQSYAHHH
-216 HYNLAGSQ
+216 HCNLAGSQ

-237 LGPTSIHSPGPYGPY
+237 LGPTSVHGPDSHGPYRQ
-252 WPDGAFEPYR
+252 DGAFEPYR
-262 PAPLRDPRFQYQKPE
+262 PAPLRVLRPQSQDSE
-277 PTVDLSTPQLPAV
+277 LTVDLSAPQPPAV
-290 SHYGQWLQAHSDSQY
+290 SHYGQWLQAHSASQY
-305 TQVTDP
+305 T
-311 SVIPASVL
+311 SVSNLSFKSASAL
-319 DERTHEI
+319 DERTHGM
-326 LASPNHVHDSVNNVS
+326 LGSPNHIHHSIDNLTS
-341 PIFNNHAA
+341 IFSNHAT
-349 ATTQQQHSIP
+349 ATTQQQYGIP

-371 QSARTFSE
+371 QSVQRSNE
-379 IYSHPGLASSG
+379 IYSHPDLASPRFR
-390 YCTPSVPSHH
+390 TPSLPSYH

-405 NSNAHFR
+405 DSSARFR
-412 EKVLMWAHRIYG
+412 EKVLIWAHRIYG

-430 EQTRRNPPNEQH
+430 EQTRRNTPHEQH
-442 NAGVQ
+442 GAGTL
-447 HQSSCYI
+447 HQSSWYTH
-454 YPPRRPYPSW
+454 PPRRPYPSW
-464 SNSYGRNNRSCDLN
+464 SNSYGRNYRSCGLN
-478 IATQASLKDQ
+478 VGTQACLKGVNIPRD
-488 YSTLNQPLASI
+488 QPLASN
-499 RAGKFSSG
+499 RTGEGPPG
-507 GQVSAFQPSSAN
+507 GHVSEFQPSSAS
-519 CASLPSNQ
+519 CASLPTNQ
-527 SRQRWQSHDGRSRSC
+527 TRHRWESRDGSSRLSSIAAQSGY
-542 ALAIQSSYVPPHLSS
+542 IPPQLCS

-566 AAIYAMEM
+566 AAVYAMEI

-585 WMDGMLLTGCLAY
+585 WTDGMLLTGCLAY

-608 WYLKVLQRDPDN
+608 WYLKVLQRDPNN

-632 ALNRR
+632 TLNRSN
-637 DDAEQYWLRSVKL
+637 DAEQYWLRSVKL

-658 EHLIGLLHECHRG
+658 EHLIGFLHECHRG

-686 INYDSNLAQTQ
+686 INYKPSLAPHPHNVVSSSGYTD
-697 RNMVTGGGPSAGK
+697 K
-710 YISDSSDLEAIGGFG
+710 YLSDRSDLEAFRGFG
-725 SSGYAISPSENGRM
+725 SSGYAISPSDNGRM

-753 GDNAGAAKA
+753 GDNAGAAEA
-762 FEEAILIGAGRRHLG
+762 FEDAILIGAGRRHLG
-777 IRALIKQVLAVFS
+777 VRGLIKQILNVFS
-790 EQPRLGIGSPHGNY
+790 EQPRLGIVSPHGSF

-821 RLVFPTQGRLPGL
+821 RLVFPAQGRLPGL
-834 EAVPD
+834 ETVPD
-839 GFGYKAA
+839 GLGYKAA

-869 AAATAPRAT
+869 AAANAPRAT

-906 LLAGVQQSTR
+906 LLAGVQQSAR
-916 SRSTLKPTVSQTS
+916 SKSTLKATSPQAS

-1018 VTSNPDFAEAVC
+1018 VLSNPDFAEAVC

-1071 ASVPSSGWIER
+1071 ASCPSSGWIER

-1090 LHDGEGWG
+1090 LHEGEGWG
-1098 KGVLHSIGIEKIL
+1098 KGVLHSIGIDKIL
-1111 QRLSLEGEGQHHRGL
+1111 QRFSLENENHHRKGL
-1126 RSALEGWAGNQWEG
+1126 RNALEGWAGSQWEG
-1140 AKVVRLIERATR
+1140 AKVVRLIERATKE
-1152 QLVRQIYR
+1152 LVRQIYR
-1160 SQYIEKRSIPS
+1160 CQYVERRSIPS
-1171 SHRMRP
+1171 IQRMRP

-1221 LRAPWLSA
+1221 LRAPWLST

-1238 KPYLNV
+1238 NPYLNV

-1261 SVFGFHDKLRV
+1261 SVFGFHDKVRV
-1272 KAFCYATTTS
+1272 KAFCYATTAS

-1287 RQQIEREAPVFYDAS
+1287 RQQIEREAPIFYDAS
-1302 TWSIDRVVNQVAAD
+1302 SWSIDRVVNQVVAN
-1316 GIHILINLNGYTRGA
+1316 GIHILVNLNGYTRGA

-1384 DQTQDGNNED
+1384 DQTQDGNNEE

-1418 QSAPDAQEPQLSWPE
+1418 QSAPDAQEPQLPWPE
-1433 EQRRRWKMRKDLFPT
+1433 EQQRRWKMRKDLFPT
-1448 LSDDAVIFGNFNQ
+1448 LPDDAVIFGNFNQ
-1461 LYKIDP
+1461 LYKVWESLSATVSCILLTP
-1467 TTFRTW
+1467 TISDRPQYVQNVATHPVPHTKG
-1473 LRILSR
+1473 RIM
-1479 TPKAVLWLLRFPDLG
+1479 A
-1494 EENLRETALRWVGA
+1494 A
-1508 EVASRLIFTD
+1508 EVSR
-1518 VAPKHQHISRARV
+1518 P
-1531 CDLFLDTP
+1531 
-1539 ECNAHTTA
+1539 
-1547 ADVLWS
+1547 W
-1553 GTPLLTLP
+1553 
-1561 RYEYKMCSRMAA
+1561 
-1573 SILRG
+1573 
-1578 ALPKDVEGD
+1578 
-1587 RAAEDLITDSD
+1587 
-1598 DAYEEQGVELGS
+1598 
-1610 DLVYP
+1610 
-1615 VEDGKQGMG
+1615 
-1624 RGRLMELRKLLYESR
+1624 
-1639 RTSPLFDTRRWV
+1639 
-1651 RDLESAYSEAWR
+1651 
-1663 RWVNGEGGDIWL
+1663 

>member
-1 MFSEVAHQQQQHHFQ
+1 MFSEVKQQQRQNHFQ

-22 RHNESKDVQSAHF
+22 NHDESEDTQSAQAECSQQHI
-35 ESSPQLNQPSQM
+35 QPCQTQ
-47 RHATFRQRL
+47 HATFRQRL
-56 EKSHQHPRSLRSS
+56 EKPHQYPRSLRSS
-69 LAMPQ
+69 LSMPQ
-74 QIPPRSQY
+74 QSPPRTHY
-82 TSTSEASEHM
+82 TPNSETSEHM

-108 SPVEWTKRPHAT
+108 SPVEWTKRPHAM
-120 KHLLLPVSNASSQ
+120 KHLLLPASNTSSQ
-133 TTYPYPLAEG
+133 TAYPYPLTEG
-143 FTEPSAPQNAH
+143 FANHSSPQNAH
-154 FVNSRAGEQQRA
+154 FTKSRAAEQQLV
-166 QKLNSNVPSNTTVQ
+166 QKSQSNVFSNNTVQ
-180 GARSSDE
+180 GARFIDE
-187 VKVNSGWRSNSVPPA
+187 VEQNPRWRPNNVPSA

-216 HYNLAGSQ
+216 HNLAGSQ
-224 HVPTVLQPMWPPC
+224 HIPTVLQPMWPPC
-237 LGPTSIHSPGPYGPY
+237 LGPTSLYSSGTHGPY

-262 PAPLRDPRFQYQKPE
+262 ATPIRDSRLQYHKSE
-277 PTVDLSTPQLPAV
+277 LTGGLSTPHPPAI
-290 SHYGQWLQAHSDSQY
+290 SHYGQWLQTHSDSQY
-305 TQVTDP
+305 TQVTEHP
-311 SVIPASVL
+311 ITSASGL
-319 DERTHEI
+319 DKRTHEI
-326 LASPNHVHDSVNNVS
+326 LPSPNRPHENANNVS
-341 PIFNNHAA
+341 SMFSNHAT
-349 ATTQQQHSIP
+349 ATTQQQYGTP

-371 QSARTFSE
+371 QNARTFND
-379 IYSHPGLASSG
+379 IYSHPGLADSG
-390 YCTPSVPSHH
+390 FCTPSLPSYH
-400 DPAVS
+400 DLAAS
-405 NSNAHFR
+405 GNNAHFR
-412 EKVLMWAHRIYG
+412 EKVLMWAYRIYG

-430 EQTRRNPPNEQH
+430 EQMRRSPSNEQPSM
-442 NAGVQ
+442 GIQ
-447 HQSSCYI
+447 HQSNY
-454 YPPRRPYPSW
+454 YTHPPRRPYPSW
-464 SNSYGRNNRSCDLN
+464 SNSQGRNNRSSDLN
-478 IATQASLKDQ
+478 TVTQTSLKDANDVF
-488 YSTLNQPLASI
+488 NQPLASVH
-499 RAGKFSSG
+499 AGKGSPI
-507 GQVSAFQPSSAN
+507 GQVSTFQPSSSD
-519 CASLPSNQ
+519 CASLQSNKP
-527 SRQRWQSHDGRSRSC
+527 RQRWHSRDGGSRSC
-542 ALAIQSSYVPPHLSS
+542 SIATQSSYVPPYLSPE
-557 DMHATSPSA
+557 MHATSPSA
-566 AAIYAMEM
+566 TAVYAMEM
-574 LSRLCQESGLE
+574 LSRLCRESGLE
-585 WMDGMLLTGCLAY
+585 WIDGMLLTGCLAY

-608 WYLKVLQRDPDN
+608 WYLKVLQLDSNN

-671 REAVKVIEYVEHALR
+671 REAVKVIEYVEHALK
-686 INYDSNLAQTQ
+686 INYDMRLAQHQ
-697 RNMVTGGGPSAGK
+697 RTSATGGGPSTDK
-710 YISDSSDLEAIGGFG
+710 YLSNNSDFEVLIGFE
-725 SSGYAISPSENGRM
+725 SSGYAIPPSDNGRM

-762 FEEAILIGAGRRHLG
+762 FEDAILIGSGKRHLG
-777 IRALIKQVLAVFS
+777 IRGLIKQILAVFS
-790 EQPRLGIGSPHGNY
+790 EQSYLAIRSPYENFS
-804 GVDEPILLPPDI
+804 VDEPILLPPDI

-906 LLAGVQQSTR
+906 LLAGVQQSAR
-916 SRSTLKPTVSQTS
+916 SKSNLKTTNSQAS
-929 SVPGVTPG
+929 SVPGVAPG

-1071 ASVPSSGWIER
+1071 ASIPSSGWIER

-1098 KGVLHSIGIEKIL
+1098 KGVLHSIGIDKIL
-1111 QRLSLEGEGQHHRGL
+1111 QRLSLEDEGQQHRGL
-1126 RSALEGWAGNQWEG
+1126 RSALGSWAGKQWEG
-1140 AKVVRLIERATR
+1140 AKVVRLVERATKE
-1152 QLVRQIYR
+1152 LVRQIYR
-1160 SQYIEKRSIPS
+1160 SRYIEPRSIPS

-1229 HVYDPPAPP
+1229 QVYDPPAPP
-1238 KPYLNV
+1238 NPYLNV

-1261 SVFGFHDKLRV
+1261 SVFGFHDKSHV
-1272 KAFCYATTTS
+1272 KAFCYATTAS

-1302 TWSIDRVVNQVAAD
+1302 SWSIDRIVNQVVAD

-1394 DHDDWVYGENIIFTR
+1394 DHDDWVYGENIVFTR

-1433 EQRRRWKMRKDLFPT
+1433 EQQRRWKMRKDLFPS
-1448 LSDDAVIFGNFNQ
+1448 LPDDAVIFGNFNQ
-1461 LYKIDP
+1461 LYK
-1467 TTFRTW
+1467 
-1473 LRILSR
+1473 
-1479 TPKAVLWLLRFPDLG
+1479 
-1494 EENLRETALRWVGA
+1494 
-1508 EVASRLIFTD
+1508 
-1518 VAPKHQHISRARV
+1518 V
-1531 CDLFLDTP
+1531 CGPSVCHEF
-1539 ECNAHTTA
+1539 
-1547 ADVLWS
+1547 
-1553 GTPLLTLP
+1553 
-1561 RYEYKMCSRMAA
+1561 
-1573 SILRG
+1573 
-1578 ALPKDVEGD
+1578 
-1587 RAAEDLITDSD
+1587 
-1598 DAYEEQGVELGS
+1598 
-1610 DLVYP
+1610 VY
-1615 VEDGKQGMG
+1615 
-1624 RGRLMELRKLLYESR
+1624 Y
-1639 RTSPLFDTRRWV
+1639 
-1651 RDLESAYSEAWR
+1651 
-1663 RWVNGEGGDIWL
+1663 